1 MKRNFSGTTAQQ
13 APSPR
18 IARQPLV
25 SLPGTLQIAFQ
36 KPHCTRLT
44 LAFASTRIN
53 NTEMIVEGFDGNR
66 LARSHLITRL
76 PAALR
81 YRARSKGSG
90 FSGASVTDVMDQRST
105 SAMRALYQFM
115 KKLMPR
121 LMVRNT
127 AMMRAMASMA
137 WPVWFS
143 VVFAI
148 DTMSW

>member
-1 MKRNFSGTTAQQ
+1 MKRTFSGITAQQ

-18 IARQPLV
+18 IARQALV
-25 SLPGTLQIAFQ
+25 SLLGTLQIAFQ

-44 LAFASTRIN
+44 HAFASKRISN
-53 NTEMIVEGFDGNR
+53 REMIVEGIDGNR

-76 PAALR
+76 PVAVR
-81 YRARSKGSG
+81 YRDRSRESG

-115 KKLMPR
+115 KKLMRR

-127 AMMRAMASMA
+127 AMMSAMASIA

-143 VVFAI
+143 VVF
-148 DTMSW
+148 